1 MNNFPDVIRAH
12 CSAELLR
19 IQVKDEHKARESRS
33 VRGLDS
39 ASRTRLLA
47 MRSVAR
53 AAGHHDFAG
62 DISISVD
69 SGGCSGVSTRRFD
82 VFENSVYVSK
92 PLRVLI
98 GEVIAYDYSRAVD
111 IVQIGPASDSLGI
124 IQRLVDPIFQSET
137 VPMSG

>member
-53 AAGHHDFAG
+53 AAGYHDFAD
-62 DISISVD
+62 DISVSVD
-69 SGGCSGVSTRRFD
+69 SGRCSGVSIRRFD
-82 VFENSVYVSK
+82 VLKN
-92 PLRVLI
+92 
-98 GEVIAYDYSRAVD
+98 AVD
-111 IVQIGPASDSLGI
+111 VNESLGI
-124 IQRLVDPIFQSET
+124 LIREIFERPIF
-137 VPMSG
+137 SGVKRTRRISLTSRH